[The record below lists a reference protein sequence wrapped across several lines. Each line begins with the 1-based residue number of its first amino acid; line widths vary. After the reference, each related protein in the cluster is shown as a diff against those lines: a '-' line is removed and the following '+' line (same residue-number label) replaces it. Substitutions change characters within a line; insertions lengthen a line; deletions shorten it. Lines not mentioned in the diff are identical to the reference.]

1 MKYNM
6 NIMESEIRKR
16 VRRMPLRVL
25 CLLLVCFCSTVV
37 WAQERKVHGTVFDE
51 TGQPAIGA
59 TVVVKGTQS
68 MTITDLDGKFLL
80 SVPAGAKTME
90 VSYVGYETSVVAL
103 SGKDEYVINLKVA
116 DLALDEVVVIGY
128 GTAKKGNVTSAIA
141 SLKGEELENR
151 PNENVLSSLQGQ
163 LAGVEISTNSGAPG
177 GELEVHIRGA
187 ASINASD
194 QPLYVVDGIPVD
206 DINNL
211 NPDDIE
217 SVDVLKDASS
227 SAIYGS
233 RGANGVILI
242 KTKTAPK
249 SEKVSVQF
257 SAAFGM
263 QQMEKKL
270 DVLTPEEWIQWR
282 SDYNN
287 TKYVEQYG
295 PMGATA
301 ADDYE
306 LRLAYTGGSINT
318 RMVNDPRWSL
328 PGYGGLK
335 LIDWQDEVFRLA
347 PKQTYNLS
355 ISNSTDTSNYR
366 VSLGYVDQQGI
377 AIASSYKRLNLRV
390 NMQTT
395 LFDRV
400 TIGMNVAPSMS
411 WKKGDDPNA
420 VSVLTMTPVAEA
432 EAGIY
437 TAAEPYEHYRWAGS
451 RVSPVA
457 LLEETEEDREDA
469 RVNTSA
475 FIRAD
480 FGGGLRLELTG
491 SYNFR
496 SQQQRSF
503 MPSSVSNRWNTGE
516 GYYATADRR
525 ETRKHDYL
533 FQAVLNY
540 DRTFGKHTV
549 SGMLGAS
556 AEATKSNSSRLAA
569 THFPDNEIAD
579 FDMADVDLTTAYA
592 STGYPVR
599 MLSYFGRAQY
609 EYDNRYLLTL
619 SLRRD
624 GSSKFGKDKRWGLFP
639 AVSAA
644 YRISNERFWPEDFV
658 ISSMKLRGS
667 WGANGN
673 NSISDGAALGLMS
686 SANYSLGGSLLNG
699 YAPTSLDIPDLTWE
713 KVYSWDVGADMS
725 LLNGRIS
732 LSLDYYQKRTTSLL
746 YRVTM
751 PGIIGFTTMWD
762 NVGEIRN
769 KGFEVELQSQ
779 NLTGRRF
786 KWSTTFNLA
795 YNTNEVTD
803 LGNNDAIFSNSNTQV
818 LMVGEPMNS
827 FYMYD
832 AVGVYQFSEDLRR
845 YPVRRG
851 TQLGDVRYRDV
862 NDDGIINDDDRTLV
876 GKPNPDF
883 TLGLTNKFTWR
894 NFDLSIL
901 CTAQFGGMLYSMSP
915 GRYMDNPGMAYSQNV
930 FSWWKNM
937 WRSEEDPGDGKTPG
951 LESTTGELRDTRWLY
966 SSDYVRIKNITL
978 GYRIPLKW
986 DFIRRA
992 RVYFTVENA
1001 WMWDKYDGGYS
1012 PENKGNNAY
1021 PQARTY
1027 TLGANFTF

>member
-1 MKYNM
+1 MKNKKTEF
-6 NIMESEIRKR
+6 ICLQ
-16 VRRMPLRVL
+16 RRLAYTL
-25 CLLLVCFCSTVV
+25 CAFVFLMQAAAL
-37 WAQERKVHGTVFDE
+37 WAQERTVSGRVIDE
-51 TGQPAIGA
+51 TGEGVIGA
-59 TVVVKGTQS
+59 TVIVKGTKS
-68 MTITDLDGKFLL
+68 MCITDMDGGFTL

-90 VSYVGYETSVVAL
+90 ISYVGYETAIIDL
-103 SGKDEYVINLKVA
+103 AGKSLFNVQLEVA

-128 GTAKKGNVTSAIA
+128 GTAKKGNVTGAVA
-141 SLKGEELENR
+141 TLKGENMADR
-151 PNENVLSSLQGQ
+151 QNENVLSSLQGQ
-163 LAGVEISTNSGAPG
+163 LAGVEISTNSGTPG

-242 KTKTAPK
+242 TTKKAPATD
-249 SEKVSVQF
+249 KVSVQF
-257 SAAFGM
+257 SASFGI

-270 DVLTPEEWIQWR
+270 DVLTPEEWIAWR
-282 SDYNN
+282 TDYNN

-318 RMVNDPRWSL
+318 RMVNDPRWTQ
-328 PGYGGLK
+328 PGYGGLR

-347 PKQTYNLS
+347 PKQNYNLS
-355 ISNSTDTSNYR
+355 IANSTDRSSYR
-366 VSLGYVDQQGI
+366 VSVGYIDQQGI
-377 AIASSYKRLNLRV
+377 AIATSYKRLNVRL

-400 TIGMNVAPSMS
+400 TIGVNVAPSMA
-411 WKKGDDPNA
+411 WNKGDNANA
-420 VSVLTMTPVAEA
+420 VNVLSMTPVAEA
-432 EAGIY
+432 DAGIY
-437 TAAEPYEHYRWAGS
+437 TGAEPYEHYRWAGS

-457 LLEETEEDREDA
+457 ILEETSETREDA
-469 RVNTSA
+469 RINSSA
-475 FIRAD
+475 FIRTD

-496 SQQQRSF
+496 NTQQRSF
-503 MPSSVSNRWNTGE
+503 VPSSVSNRWNTGE
-516 GYYATADRR
+516 GYYATGDRR
-525 ETRKHDYL
+525 DTRKHDYL
-533 FQAVLNY
+533 FQAVVNY

-549 SGMLGAS
+549 SGMAGAS
-556 AEATKSNSSRLAA
+556 IESSTSNSSRLAA
-569 THFPDNEIAD
+569 THFPDNEIED
-579 FDMADVDLTTAYA
+579 FDMSDVDLTSAYA
-592 STGYPVR
+592 ATGYPVR
-599 MLSYFGRAQY
+599 MASFFGRLQY
-609 EYDNRYLLTL
+609 EYDNRYLMTA

-624 GSSKFGKDKRWGLFP
+624 GSSKFGKDKRWGVFP

-644 YRISNERFWPEDFV
+644 YRISNEAFWPENAWV
-658 ISSMKLRGS
+658 NSLKIRGS

-686 SANYSLGGSLLNG
+686 SANYSLGGTLMNG
-699 YAPTSLDIPDLTWE
+699 YAPASLDINDLTWE
-713 KVYSWDVGADMS
+713 KVYSWNIGADFG
-725 LLNGRIS
+725 LFNNRI
-732 LSLDYYQKRTTSLL
+732 LFSLDYYQKKTSSLL
-746 YRVTM
+746 YQVTM
-751 PGIIGFTTMWD
+751 PGIIGFQQMWD
-762 NVGEIRN
+762 NVGEIQN
-769 KGFEVELQSQ
+769 KGFELELQSQ
-779 NLTGRRF
+779 NLTGPL
-786 KWSTTFNLA
+786 KWSTSFNLS
-795 YNTNEVTD
+795 YNHNEVTD
-803 LGNNDAIFSNSNTQV
+803 LGNNESIFSNDNTQV
-818 LMVGEPMNS
+818 LMVGEPMRS

-832 AVGVYQFSEDLRR
+832 AVGVYQFQEDLRR
-845 YPVRRG
+845 YPVRKG

-862 NDDGIINDDDRTLV
+862 NDDGVINDSDRTLV

-883 TLGLTNKFTWR
+883 TMGLTNKLSYKG
-894 NFDLSIL
+894 FDLSIL
-901 CTAQFGGMLYSMSP
+901 CTAQFGGMLYSVSP

-951 LESTTGELRDTRWLY
+951 LESSTGELRDTRWLY
-966 SSDYVRIKNITL
+966 SSDYIRIKNITL
-978 GYRIPLKW
+978 GYRIPLKC
-986 DFIRRA
+986 DYLRRA

-1021 PQARTY
+1021 PQARIY
-1027 TLGANFTF
+1027 TIGANLTF